1 MVTDGELAVAMAVAE
16 VVKPIRKRRVLGM
29 ANEIKATSHVSSA
42 INLGTM
48 PIRVRGRRRRRR
60 RTMSRRW
67 TLSRQCFS

>member
-16 VVKPIRKRRVLGM
+16 VVKPTRKRRVLGM

-60 RTMSRRW
+60 TMSRRW